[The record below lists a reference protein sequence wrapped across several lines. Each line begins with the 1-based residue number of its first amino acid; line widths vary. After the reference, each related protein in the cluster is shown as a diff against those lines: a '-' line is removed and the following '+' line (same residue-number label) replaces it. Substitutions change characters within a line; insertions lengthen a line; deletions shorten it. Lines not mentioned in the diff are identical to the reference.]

1 MHYQEL
7 LEKLRQ
13 LPEEILLDLLGLTS
27 EDLVDAFID
36 KIQEQEDKLHEYFD
50 VWVRHNVNETKNQH

>member
-27 EDLVDAFID
+27 EDLVDSFID
-36 KIQEQEDKLHEYFD
+36 RIEEQENRLHEYFD
-50 VWVRHNVNETKNQH
+50 N

>member
-27 EDLVDAFID
+27 EDLVDSFIE

-50 VWVRHNVNETKNQH
+50 V

>member
-27 EDLVDAFID
+27 EDLVDAFIE
-36 KIQEQEDKLHEYFD
+36 KIQEDEDRYHEYFD
-50 VWVRHNVNETKNQH
+50 I

>member
-27 EDLVDAFID
+27 EDLVDSFID

-50 VWVRHNVNETKNQH
+50 L

>member
-50 VWVRHNVNETKNQH
+50 V

>member
-27 EDLVDAFID
+27 EDLVDSFID
-36 KIQEQEDKLHEYFD
+36 KIQEDEDRLHEYFD
-50 VWVRHNVNETKNQH
+50 V

>member
-27 EDLVDAFID
+27 EDLVDSFID
-36 KIQEQEDKLHEYFD
+36 RIEEQENRLHEYFD
-50 VWVRHNVNETKNQH
+50 T

>member
-27 EDLVDAFID
+27 EDLVDSFID
-36 KIQEQEDKLHEYFD
+36 KIQEQENRLHEYFD
-50 VWVRHNVNETKNQH
+50 I

>member
-27 EDLVDAFID
+27 EDLVDSFID

-50 VWVRHNVNETKNQH
+50 V

>member
-13 LPEEILLDLLGLTS
+13 LPEELLLDLLGITS
-27 EDLVDAFID
+27 EKLVDAFID
-36 KIQEQEDKLHEYFD
+36 EIKDLEDQLHEHF
-50 VWVRHNVNETKNQH
+50 E

>member
-27 EDLVDAFID
+27 EDLVDSFID
-36 KIQEQEDKLHEYFD
+36 KIQEDEERLHDYFD
-50 VWVRHNVNETKNQH
+50 

>member
-27 EDLVDAFID
+27 EDLVDSFID

-50 VWVRHNVNETKNQH
+50 I